1 MLFIGTVMFML
12 FQTLPYFLGMPMED
26 GGVGIASQ
34 TTIGLFLLPN
44 AITQPIFSPLG
55 GKLGMRIGHCKV
67 LALGL
72 AITAIGLVS
81 AAGFEVADREYLP
94 NSLEM
99 IRDSVKGAA
108 SSGAADVVLVIGGT
122 GISGRDR
129 SIEAVAPSSRSSC
142 PASGSSSGA
151 SHMRRSE
158 RPR

>member
-44 AITQPIFSPLG
+44 AITQPIFPPLG

-81 AAGFEVADREYLP
+81 L
-94 NSLEM
+94 SLFRVSEA
-99 IRDSVKGAA
+99 IILFSPWR
-108 SSGAADVVLVIGGT
+108 SSARGLGSPRW
-122 GISGRDR
+122 GISTQYRPPVR
-129 SIEAVAPSSRSSC
+129 
-142 PASGSSSGA
+142 
-151 SHMRRSE
+151 MTTSE
-158 RPR
+158 RRPR